1 MKIHASDPEQW
12 LLKLKRQKKKKTS
25 FPDHYDIL
33 IAAAGDYVEIE
44 GHDLKL
50 SNLQNH

>member
-1 MKIHASDPEQW
+1 MTFKIE
-12 LLKLKRQKKKKTS
+12 KTKKKKKTS